1 MFISKYL
8 SQIQEIYTLFTNTIL
23 VNSIILIII
32 MKTFNYVKDQ
42 NWIEE
47 QIGEVRKELIG

>member
-23 VNSIILIII
+23 LNSIILIII
-32 MKTFNYVKDQ
+32 RKTFNYVKDQ